1 MKCIQV
7 NLSRYFENA
16 GGGMHVRLT
25 VNPIPYG
32 YWGRIRRPIYGET
45 VIIHESICS
54 NTIL

>member
-32 YWGRIRRPIYGET
+32 YWWRIRRPIYGET
-45 VIIHESICS
+45 VIIHESRCS